1 MPLRRIVAFII
12 AFPAS
17 VLGAAGAHAQGL
29 AVPIMLDCDES
40 TAQAA
45 CYATSLVQG
54 LDPNG
59 DNFLAVRASPG
70 SDHAMVDQL
79 KEGDVVE
86 IIEFDGS
93 WRGVRY
99 GDGKLGW
106 VHSNW
111 LVDLAG

>member
-1 MPLRRIVAFII
+1 MPLRRAIACVI
-12 AFPAS
+12 AFAAF
-17 VLGAAGAHAQGL
+17 GAAGAGAQGL
-29 AVPIMLDCDES
+29 AVPIPLDCDEA

-59 DNFLAVRASPG
+59 DNFLAVRAGPG
-70 SDHAMVDQL
+70 SDHAMIDRL
-79 KEGDVVE
+79 REGDVVE
-86 IIEFDGS
+86 VIAFDGA

-99 GDGKLGW
+99 GGGRLGW
-106 VHSNW
+106 VHGDW